1 MKNQLLLLMVV
12 LLMLTTRNTS
22 AQTYLDSTST
32 WYEEAGAV
40 DGINIYKDYNTYYI
54 DGDTTV
60 ASVTYYKLYY
70 DQIDS
75 VWSSFT
81 SLFSYV
87 NNNHRVYAGGLREDN
102 QKKFFMLYASQTT
115 ENLMF
120 DFNLLSGDSLP
131 DMTSVY
137 GCNIPRS
144 VVTTIDTI
152 MFGAQ
157 PLQRFHFNPGLF
169 NKTMYEGIGCSGG
182 LIRFGSLCQAFEAG
196 ACLTAYKKGNESIYF
211 GCGIAA
217 TGLII
222 NNSRNFVDVYPNP
235 ADGQLSVSS
244 TLEGTQTFELF
255 DYLGRLVLHQTIVMK
270 EERINT
276 AALPA
281 GLYFWTLNKNTAPYA
296 AGKITLVH
304 P

>member
-1 MKNQLLLLMVV
+1 MKNQLLLFMVA
-12 LLMLTTRNTS
+12 LLTLSTRNTN

-32 WYEEAGAV
+32 WYEEAGAA

-75 VWSSFT
+75 VWSFFT

-102 QKKFFMLYASQTT
+102 QKKFFMLYAGQTI

-120 DFNLLSGDSLP
+120 DFNLVSGDSLP

-137 GCNIPRS
+137 GCNMPRN

-196 ACLTAYKKGNESIYF
+196 ACLTAYKKGNDSIYF
-211 GCGIAA
+211 GCGAA
-217 TGLII
+217 TTGLIE
-222 NNSRNFVDVYPNP
+222 NQTQHLAEVYPNP
-235 ADGQLSVSS
+235 ADGQLTVSS
-244 TLEGTQTFELF
+244 IEAGQQTFQLY
-255 DYLGRLVLHQTIVMK
+255 DRLGRLVLHQTIDMK

-276 AALPA
+276 TDLSG
-281 GLYFWTLNKNTAPYA
+281 GLYFWTINKNGATQA
-296 AGKITLVH
+296 AGKITLIH